1 MNLDKMYNLAISAAK
16 TDPSPE
22 LEQLVQMIRLEIES
36 QIAKSEGRKNIYK
49 NILTFIKKAKVY
61 HPAYGAVFQN
71 GERWAVTNGHVGVM
85 FAGLEIKDLPIS
97 EMKGPDLEG
106 VLKQARAGCVSPVEI
121 MSETELKAFYKMQL
135 AERESSSDNPI
146 IRIGNNFYRTEFVV
160 LVYSVMEDIDEARE
174 NAKTKML
181 YLKDRQGNEAA
192 IAGLQ
197 LGDKEIERYN
207 EKYHA

>member
-1 MNLDKMYNLAISAAK
+1 MNLDKMYNLAISAAE

-22 LEQLVQMIRLEIES
+22 LAQLVQMIRLEIES

-49 NILTFIKKAKVY
+49 NILTFIKKAKAY
-61 HPAYGAVFQN
+61 NQAYGGIFKN
-71 GERWAVTNGHVGVM
+71 GERWAVTNGVVGVL
-85 FAGLEIKDLPIS
+85 FASLEPKDLPIL
-97 EMKGPDLEG
+97 ETKGPDLDG
-106 VLKQARAGCVSPVEI
+106 VLNQVRSDCVSPIEI
-121 MSETELKAFYKMQL
+121 MSETELKTFYRVQS
-135 AERESSSDNPI
+135 AECKSSGDDPI
-146 IRIGNNFYRTEFVV
+146 IRIGNNFYHTEFVV

-192 IAGLQ
+192 IAGL
-197 LGDKEIERYN
+197 LLDDKEIERYN

>member
-1 MNLDKMYNLAISAAK
+1 MNLDKMYNLAISAAE

-22 LEQLVQMIRLEIES
+22 LAQLVQMIRLEIES

-49 NILTFIKKAKVY
+49 NILTFIKKAKAY
-61 HPAYGAVFQN
+61 NQAYGGIFKN
-71 GERWAVTNGHVGVM
+71 GERWAVTNGVVGVM

-106 VLKQARAGCVSPVEI
+106 VLKQARSGCVSPVGI
-121 MSETELKAFYKMQL
+121 LSETELKTFYKMQL
-135 AERESSSDNPI
+135 AERESNRDNPI

-160 LVYSVMEDIDEARE
+160 LVYSVMEDIDESRE
-174 NAKTKML
+174 NAKTKLL

-197 LGDKEIERYN
+197 LGDEEIKQYN